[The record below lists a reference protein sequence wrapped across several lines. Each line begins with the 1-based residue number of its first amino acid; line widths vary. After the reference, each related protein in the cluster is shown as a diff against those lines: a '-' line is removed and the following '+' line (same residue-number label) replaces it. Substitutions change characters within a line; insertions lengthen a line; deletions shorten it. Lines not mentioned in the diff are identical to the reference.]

1 MKRAIAVLAAMIA
14 AAITLCRGT
23 EAGEPEQEM
32 IQEVITIQA
41 EGAPEETEEK
51 PTPLKSFDEEDEC
64 LLAKIAMAEKGTRW

>member
-41 EGAPEETEEK
+41 GERRRK
-51 PTPLKSFDEEDEC
+51 QRKSP
-64 LLAKIAMAEKGTRW
+64 RR